1 MDMGVRIGCAH
12 CVVCVRSVL
21 SVLSEGG
28 GGLLVEVLTCVLTL
42 TWPGCRGWRLLRTIR
57 TAAR

>member
-12 CVVCVRSVL
+12 CVVCVGSVL

-28 GGLLVEVLTCVLTL
+28 GGVCL
-42 TWPGCRGWRLLRTIR
+42 WRCSPVS
-57 TAAR
+57 